1 MLVLM
6 CYDNKM
12 VENSD
17 YIHVYTNKLTKSGM
31 KKFGARSCHA
41 PNIDWRGTK
50 YCAPTLFWSL
60 YSTPSSRLYGH
71 KQN

>member
-31 KKFGARSCHA
+31 KKFGARSCYA

-50 YCAPTLFWSL
+50 YCAPTLF
-60 YSTPSSRLYGH
+60 
-71 KQN
+71 